1 MRIYFA
7 TITALFIA
15 GLVSC
20 SVGKPVDD
28 RFAFKPPADS
38 LLHFT
43 LHISDS
49 GGMPGDASIKRQW
62 IEFSLQKV
70 REKDSL
76 SIMKLVIDRLRITQ
90 RGVHLATMENGSI
103 AILPAGTYVTLSTDE
118 SEVDKYN
125 ENFFP
130 DYYKTWTAILPK
142 LSGDSLQVVI
152 NHSGEVQEVTG
163 FEKIVARIAGE
174 TGIDQRTV
182 RQYLGDYAGNESI
195 RDLLN
200 QLFFYLPGRKI
211 QKGDHWVK
219 NVTTTANAPIKQSH
233 LITVT
238 NFNKEEDAV
247 QLSVKS
253 VISAKTSQE
262 GRQYAEGALTGS
274 IAASYITGMPYNIY
288 LTQQVTTHTDQYDVT
303 RTRIIYTPRY

>member
-1 MRIYFA
+1 MRKYLPPLAVAIM
-7 TITALFIA
+7 A
-15 GLVSC
+15 GLVIGSTSC
-20 SVGKPVDD
+20 KEVDD
-28 RFAFKPPADS
+28 RFSFKPPADS

-49 GGMPGDASIKRQW
+49 GGMPADVSIKRQW

-90 RGVHLATMENGSI
+90 RGVHLATLENGSI

-125 ENFFP
+125 EIFFP
-130 DYYKTWTAILPK
+130 DYYKTWMAILPK

-152 NHSGEVQEVTG
+152 NHSGEVQQVTG
-163 FEKIVARIAGE
+163 FEKI
-174 TGIDQRTV
+174 
-182 RQYLGDYAGNESI
+182 
-195 RDLLN
+195 
-200 QLFFYLPGRKI
+200 
-211 QKGDHWVK
+211 
-219 NVTTTANAPIKQSH
+219 
-233 LITVT
+233 TVT
-238 NFNKEEDAV
+238 NINKEEDAV

-274 IAASYITGMPYNIY
+274 IAASYTTGMPYNIY